1 MEVSMPIINWD
12 EKFSVSNEEIDSQH
26 KKLVKLINDLFDSMR
41 SGKSKEVLDGI
52 LTELIEYT
60 DYHFKS
66 EEKAMEEASYPEL
79 PAHIKI
85 HDSFV
90 SKVLEFKK
98 DFDEGNVYISLEIIN
113 FLKDWIL
120 DHILKEDKKYVNYI

>member
-1 MEVSMPIINWD
+1 MPIINWD
-12 EKFSVSNEEIDSQH
+12 GKFSVSNEEIDSQH
-26 KKLVKLINDLFDSMR
+26 KNLVKLINDLFDSMR
-41 SGKSKEVLDGI
+41 IGKSKDVLEDI

-66 EEKAMEEASYPEL
+66 EEEAMKKGSYPEL

-85 HDSFV
+85 HESFV
-90 SKVLEFKK
+90 KKILEFKK
-98 DFDEGNVYISLEIIN
+98 DLDEGNVYISLEIIN

-120 DHILKEDKKYVNYI
+120 DHILREDKKYINYI